1 MFRITQQSLQA
12 LGCLIIFFIK
22 FQNLIFS
29 KRCGFIILFILEIFQ
44 QLLKVFLF
52 GRKFLLILPS
62 PPKYQSKVYVPFGY
76 ASVNRFTVP
85 VGFPSVSTSSTQSSA
100 VTSAIDPMQ
109 AIPSGAVDEA
119 FTAIVTEGFTVKG
132 ECNKQGS
139 LKLIVGTSIKFQ
151 SSSYADLAT

>member
-85 VGFPSVSTSSTQSSA
+85 RWISFGIHLFHPKL
-100 VTSAIDPMQ
+100 
-109 AIPSGAVDEA
+109 SGYLRDRPHA
-119 FTAIVTEGFTVKG
+119 G
-132 ECNKQGS
+132 NSLGS
-139 LKLIVGTSIKFQ
+139 GR
-151 SSSYADLAT
+151 